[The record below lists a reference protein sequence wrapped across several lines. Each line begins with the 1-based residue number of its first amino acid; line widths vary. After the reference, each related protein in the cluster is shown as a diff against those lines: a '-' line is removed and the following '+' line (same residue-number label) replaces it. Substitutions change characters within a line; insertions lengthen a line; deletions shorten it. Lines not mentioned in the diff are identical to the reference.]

1 VPHTFSVYAK
11 AAERS
16 FVLVY
21 HQQTA
26 AGTVFNLS
34 TGAADGNSDVATPT
48 SAGIESLGDGWYRCW
63 IVVTATAAS
72 NGFRVY
78 PMTGAGAAAYLYEG
92 DGASGLYLWGAQL
105 EAASFP
111 SSYIPTTTASATRAA
126 EPYRAATTSGLD
138 SAVSMW
144 SEIIFPVSA
153 GAIQTIAQFDDGT
166 DNNRLILRRNASGN
180 AEMELITGGA
190 SQGIVTGGAM
200 SNNATHKIACSATAN
215 ALRLSLNGT
224 SATPDTSASMPTG
237 LANIRIGAGNS
248 TALPSFAYQPR
259 FAMFNSALS
268 AANLDTVTT

>member
-1 VPHTFSVYAK
+1 
-11 AAERS
+11 
-16 FVLVY
+16 VY

-92 DGASGLYLWGAQL
+92 DGTSGLYIWGAQL

-126 EPYRAATTSGLD
+126 DVLTYTAGVSYPASLWAEYERAVDT
-138 SAVSMW
+138 
-144 SEIIFPVSA
+144 
-153 GAIQTIAQFDDGT
+153 GANESLVYVDDGST
-166 DNNRLILRRNASGN
+166 NNFTRIIVSNADVLVASMN
-180 AEMELITGGA
+180 SGGA
-190 SQGIVTGGAM
+190 SQGSSSSA
-200 SNNATHKIACSATAN
+200 ATIPAGSTVKGSARFNTNSIRSCLA
-215 ALRLSLNGT
+215 GT
-224 SATPDTSASMPTG
+224 LATEDTVATLAATPTTIYIGNDRSGQACF
-237 LANIRIGAGNS
+237 NYIRRWAV
-248 TALPSFAYQPR
+248 
-259 FAMFNSALS
+259 FNSALS
-268 AANLDTVTT
+268 DANLQTVTT